1 MAPEEVG
8 VEFNHNEHKNRPIAS
23 HRAQT
28 SVEITALTTFA
39 PLSGLLDPYN
49 AESFG
54 DYAVWCTQQQRG
66 KALHSAVAHLK
77 GKCGK
82 MLTSLS
88 PLSRQ
93 HRRRHRRTRTAVS
106 LSLNLSLVL
115 IYIMDGSF
123 SLQDRVNT

>member
-1 MAPEEVG
+1 MLSGRRRSGSG
-8 VEFNHNEHKNRPIAS
+8 VQPQSTQKSSNRLSSCTNKRGNDSFNHVGA
-23 HRAQT
+23 
-28 SVEITALTTFA
+28 ALG
-39 PLSGLLDPYN
+39 LSDAHN

-54 DYAVWCTQQQRG
+54 DYTVRCAQRQDE
-66 KALHSAVAHLK
+66 ALHSAVAHLK
-77 GKCGK
+77 VKCGK

-88 PLSRQ
+88 LLSQ
-93 HRRRHRRTRTAVS
+93 HHGRRRHTRTAVS